1 MTLLDTLIA
10 DMAFAVSQLYDLLKN
25 IGENVDDLS
34 DHKRVCQMDKI
45 LMVVTDYYFLC
56 SIVPPLDSLETS
68 CDIDICKVLR
78 SLSLKLPELELCF
91 KETYLGMDC
100 IFKCGL
106 SQQVVRAIF
115 MGLCAWRVTF
125 DAKVYKNI
133 FTKYERGPLTD
144 LFSSLRFNLCKASSV
159 RVPVPCVDYQY
170 LVSDGF
176 FVCSFYPPFS
186 RKISRYIQ
194 VIDSYL
200 KDYGKIDVIPT
211 YSIDQKINTSYLR
224 GDTKLVRRAV
234 IHNLF
239 VKCYRRHV
247 KGDPLIKVAVILSG
261 TCLPVSTSTNVRSV
275 PTFQWVNE

>member
-1 MTLLDTLIA
+1 M
-10 DMAFAVSQLYDLLKN
+10 
-25 IGENVDDLS
+25 
-34 DHKRVCQMDKI
+34 
-45 LMVVTDYYFLC
+45 
-56 SIVPPLDSLETS
+56 
-68 CDIDICKVLR
+68 
-78 SLSLKLPELELCF
+78 
-91 KETYLGMDC
+91 
-100 IFKCGL
+100 
-106 SQQVVRAIF
+106 
-115 MGLCAWRVTF
+115 
-125 DAKVYKNI
+125 
-133 FTKYERGPLTD
+133 
-144 LFSSLRFNLCKASSV
+144 
-159 RVPVPCVDYQY
+159 
-170 LVSDGF
+170 GF

-275 PTFQWVNE
+275 PTSQWVNE